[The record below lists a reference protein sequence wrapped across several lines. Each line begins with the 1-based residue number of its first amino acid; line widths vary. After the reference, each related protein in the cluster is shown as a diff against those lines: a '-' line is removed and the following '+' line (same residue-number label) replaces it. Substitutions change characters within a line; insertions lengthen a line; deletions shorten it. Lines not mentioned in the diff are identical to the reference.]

1 MMAVLTAIEDPE
13 LPPHAECWCCGRI
26 EVPDRVVR
34 LGNHPEVA
42 VCIRCAYSLKT
53 WARAIEDRDR
63 TGLAVRV
70 RAAIRRGRRG
80 VIRRGWR
87 QHGPLARPLRWLGRR
102 LR

>member
-1 MMAVLTAIEDPE
+1 MAVLTAIEDPE

-26 EVPDRVVR
+26 EPPDRVVR

-63 TGLAVRV
+63 TGLAVRL
-70 RAAIRRGRRG
+70 RAAIRAAREL
-80 VIRRGWR
+80 VIRRGWH

-102 LR
+102 LS

>member
-1 MMAVLTAIEDPE
+1 MTVLTAIEDAD
-13 LPPHAECWCCGRI
+13 LPARTECWCCGRH
-26 EVPDRVVR
+26 EAPDRLVH

-70 RAAIRRGRRG
+70 RAGIRRGRQG
-80 VIRRGWR
+80 VIRRGWHQR
-87 QHGPLARPLRWLGRR
+87 GPLARPLRRLGRR
-102 LR
+102 LP